1 MKKITT
7 VALFILLLFQTKAQN
22 VSVNY
27 VHQFVSESKSYV
39 TNNKFTP
46 YAVSEFSVAF
56 SQQLKKLPLN
66 INVVAARVRR
76 KPPPHYIPYPDPP
89 VIGRYAIDNNIEAD
103 SAGVANSKS
112 SSINLLVGAGFI
124 IPHKENSKFLVT
136 LNADF
141 GVAFNNEQ
149 AFNYYYRG
157 KKTGAMPNQKT
168 QLIINPNIQAKYF
181 FSKSIGLNL
190 IAGYNNTGGV
200 NAGGGVVVNLNRKHC
215 GSKASDGCANCKACG
230 RAHGKIIIPKGQ

>member
-1 MKKITT
+1 MKKIIIAAFT
-7 VALFILLLFQTKAQN
+7 ILLLFQAKAQT
-22 VSVNY
+22 VSANY

-56 SQQLKKLPLN
+56 SQPLKKLPLV

-103 SAGVANSKS
+103 SAGVASTKS
-112 SSINLLVGAGFI
+112 SSINLLVGAGYI

-141 GVAFNNEQ
+141 GVAFNNDQ
-149 AFNYYYRG
+149 AVNFYYQG

-168 QLIINPNIQAKYF
+168 QLIINPNIKATYF
-181 FSKSIGLNL
+181 VTDKIGIGLQL
-190 IAGYNNTGGV
+190 GYNNTGGA
-200 NAGGGVVVNLNRKHC
+200 NAGVGVTI
-215 GSKASDGCANCKACG
+215 A
-230 RAHGKIIIPKGQ
+230 PKGAKITFPPNFSR